1 MVNDSTMVMNI
12 RFEYLIEHIESKDF
26 KDNIPKFPDRKE
38 KRRNLVNS
46 LKLTGFDNPVL
57 MFVKFKK

>member
-1 MVNDSTMVMNI
+1 VTKTGGYI

-38 KRRNLVNS
+38 RLKFFVDS
-46 LKLTGFDNPVL
+46 LKNTGFDNPVL
-57 MFVKFKK
+57 MFVTFFND